1 MGNWGSNGANPKKE
15 RIVMLG
21 LDNAGK
27 TSILYKLKLGE
38 DIQTTPT
45 IGFNVETIKKNGI
58 VLNVWDLGGQQK
70 IRSLWAHHLKDAI
83 GLIFVID
90 SNDQSRFDESIREL
104 TQLLKDAQLAKAHV
118 LVLLNKQ
125 DIPSATPAQ
134 EIIDLVKQRTNI
146 TERDHLFMACSAI
159 TGDGLEEAITWL
171 AGKSTVRDYNAGLRC
186 SIL

>member
-1 MGNWGSNGANPKKE
+1 
-15 RIVMLG
+15 
-21 LDNAGK
+21 
-27 TSILYKLKLGE
+27 
-38 DIQTTPT
+38 
-45 IGFNVETIKKNGI
+45 
-58 VLNVWDLGGQQK
+58 
-70 IRSLWAHHLKDAI
+70 
-83 GLIFVID
+83 VID